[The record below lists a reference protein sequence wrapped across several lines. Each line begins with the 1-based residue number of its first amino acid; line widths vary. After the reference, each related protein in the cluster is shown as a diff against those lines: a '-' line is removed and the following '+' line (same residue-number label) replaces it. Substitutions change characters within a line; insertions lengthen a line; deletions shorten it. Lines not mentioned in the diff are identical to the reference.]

1 MIDVGRGEL
10 DSVLA
15 SAQEAARSYLRDV
28 DERPVRPAGAEDVA
42 RAFSQELPERG
53 VGAQAALDELVELAA
68 GTAIGSA
75 GPRFFHFVIGGVT
88 PAALAADWLTSTLDQ
103 NAFARVSSPLASRLE
118 TLSLDWL
125 KELFGLPS
133 ECGGVLTTGATAA
146 NFACLAAARGW
157 WAGQHGVDVDSAGL
171 SGLPPVPVLAGGH
184 VHATA
189 LMALAMLGIGRA
201 AVRILSADGTG
212 RLDVAALET
221 ELRALGGAPAI
232 LLATAG
238 DVNAGAFDP
247 IDRLAT
253 LAEEHNAW
261 LHVDGAF
268 GAFARLTPRV
278 SALADGIDRAH
289 SVTADGHKWLNVPY
303 DCGFAFVRDREALA
317 RTFTLAA
324 SYLPA
329 ESEENFGYLS
339 PESSR
344 RARGIATW
352 ATLRAYGRAGYRE
365 LVERHLDLA
374 QRLARSVDEADD
386 FELLA
391 PVSLNIVCFRFR
403 LAGLDEDALNELNG
417 RLAEA
422 VLSDGRVYVGSTRY
436 DGKVAFRP
444 AIVNW
449 RTRQEDVD
457 LIVEVVRELGSTLR

>member
-1 MIDVGRGEL
+1 M
-10 DSVLA
+10 LA
-15 SAQEAARSYLRDV
+15 SAQKAARAYLSDI
-28 DERPVRPAGAEDVA
+28 DERPVRPSGAEDAA
-42 RAFSQELPERG
+42 RAFSQELPEHG
-53 VGAQAALDELVELAA
+53 VGAQSALDELVGLAA
-68 GTAIGSA
+68 ETAIGSA
-75 GPRFFHFVIGGVT
+75 GPRFFHFVIGGAT
-88 PAALAADWLTSTLDQ
+88 PAALAADWLTSALDQ

-118 TLSLDWL
+118 TLSLEWL
-125 KELFGLPS
+125 KELFGLAR
-133 ECGGVLTTGATAA
+133 EWGGVLTTGATAA

-157 WAGQHGVDVDSAGL
+157 WAGQLGVDVDSEGL
-171 SGLPPVPVLAGGH
+171 SGLPRVPVLAGGH

-189 LMALAMLGIGRA
+189 LKALAMLGIGRS
-201 AVRILSADGTG
+201 AVRVLAADGTG
-212 RLDVAALET
+212 RLDLAALET
-221 ELRALGGAPAI
+221 ELRALAGAPAI
-232 LLATAG
+232 VLATAG
-238 DVNAGAFDP
+238 EVNAGAFDP

-253 LAEEHNAW
+253 LAQEHNAW

-268 GAFARLTPRV
+268 GAFARLSPRV
-278 SALADGIDRAH
+278 SALVEGIDRAH

-344 RARGIATW
+344 RARGLVTW

-374 QRLARSVDEADD
+374 QHLAHRIDEADD

-391 PVSLNIVCFRFR
+391 PVPLNIVCFRFR
-403 LAGLDEDALNELNG
+403 PAGLDEDALDKLNG

-422 VLSDGRVYVGSTRY
+422 VLLDGRVYVGSTRY

-449 RTRQEDVD
+449 RTRREDVD
-457 LIVEVVRELGSTLR
+457 LIVDVV